1 MQPLLT
7 IATLTGLA
15 ALPVVFSWLIVVLPS
30 KRREAF
36 SLRVGNP
43 LLIAPLSNAQP
54 VVSVPLVAMSR
65 QLTAGAM
72 TEYVLGMRHQPVELV
87 APLLARMMR
96 CDDPA
101 LQLFAQSLLAQG
113 QERWQ
118 TWMNRLAE
126 APENDARSA
135 AWLLECGLVLASPAL
150 VSPAERAGALSSLA
164 VLARQRLQSSQP
176 TPLLLATAAQVFLEA
191 GQAAEAR
198 SALHQLPQGSPLRSK
213 WESAV
218 AHALH
223 LQGLA
228 C

>member
-30 KRREAF
+30 KRREAS

-54 VVSVPLVAMSR
+54 VVPVPLVAMSR
-65 QLTAGAM
+65 QLTASAM
-72 TEYVLGMRHQPVELV
+72 TEYVLGMRHQPVELA
-87 APLLARMMR
+87 APLLVRMMR
-96 CDDPA
+96 CEDPA

-118 TWMNRLAE
+118 SWMNRLAE
-126 APENDARSA
+126 APESDARSA

-150 VSPAERAGALSSLA
+150 VSPAERAGALNSLA
-164 VLARQRLQSSQP
+164 ALARQRLQCSQP

-198 SALHQLPQGSPLRSK
+198 SALHQLPQESPLRLK

-218 AHALH
+218 AHAMH